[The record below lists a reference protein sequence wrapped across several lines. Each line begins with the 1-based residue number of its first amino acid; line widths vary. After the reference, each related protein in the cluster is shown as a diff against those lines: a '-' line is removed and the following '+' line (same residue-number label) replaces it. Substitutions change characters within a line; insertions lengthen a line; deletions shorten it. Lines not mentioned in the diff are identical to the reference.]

1 MKLADSVG
9 MNHMR
14 LHAPIAIV
22 ALSLL
27 LNACCDALPV
37 GKSADGVPA
46 IPELGL
52 FALKASNGQ
61 FVTYAVPD
69 SSGKVVLLANKVAV
83 GPNEVFTAKYTDKD
97 HFGIVAANGKVVTAN
112 RDQGSVLIADRDY
125 VGDWENFTLSDLGNG
140 LVGFK
145 NSNGQFVSAHHEL
158 PAPNTSQLIA
168 DKLAAYEWEQ
178 FTIVRDP
185 AITQ

>member
-1 MKLADSVG
+1 MKLADNLG
-9 MNHMR
+9 MKHMR
-14 LHAPIAIV
+14 FHAPLAIIAFS
-22 ALSLL
+22 AL
-27 LNACCDALPV
+27 LNACCDGLPV
-37 GKSADGVPA
+37 TQNGDPAPA

-52 FALKASNGQ
+52 FAMKASNGQ
-61 FVTYAVPD
+61 FVSYATTD
-69 SSGKVVLLANKVAV
+69 SSGRVILLANKAAV

-112 RDQGSVLIADRDY
+112 RDLGSVLVADRDY
-125 VGDWENFTLSDLGNG
+125 VGEWENFTLTDLGNG
-140 LVGFK
+140 LVAFK